1 MSKKGFSLSP
11 YIEKIF
17 ETSGEHAEWG
27 GYYNYDFLSADGT
40 KLLCNRSP
48 FDGRKIEKGDTV
60 EVGYYDIP
68 TGEWHC
74 LDKSDSF
81 NWPQATMLQW
91 IPNTNNKEVVFNLS
105 KDNHLISRIINI
117 ETGEKRDLCYPIY
130 CVTPDG
136 KKAITLNLERSY
148 WTPAYHYQ
156 SVANEACNVDVLEG
170 DGIFALD
177 LKENTL
183 ERIISLEDVIKLKP
197 EEAFSQ
203 GKHWLEHIMINPS
216 GTEIVFLHRYNLPN
230 TGRLTRM
237 VMANID
243 GSNMH
248 VIDGWSKY
256 TWSHFGWKT
265 DDSFVIYSRSSRRKS
280 FNANVNVKQANDKN
294 VIDNVN
300 TSLKVKVKSAIRVL
314 IKNVFELLPTR
325 IKVSIRYISG
335 YQMYVKTDNKY
346 KFTKFYQGRHLDVDG
361 HPSFEKNGKYMIT
374 DTYADYGKTR
384 KLVVLNSVN
393 DKRILLGEFYSPL
406 WETPASCDLHPKLSR
421 DGQFLVIDTAY
432 SGIHRMMVFELRW
445 DKIIKKLS

>member
-1 MSKKGFSLSP
+1 MRKKGFSLSP

-27 GYYNYDFLSADGT
+27 GYYNYDFLSADKT

-68 TGEWHC
+68 SGEWHC

-91 IPNTNNKEVVFNLS
+91 IPGTENKEVVFNLS

-117 ETGEKRDLCYPIY
+117 ETGEKRDLCYPVY

-156 SVANEACNVDVLEG
+156 SVVNEACNVDVLEG

-177 LKENTL
+177 LKENILT
-183 ERIISLEDVIKLKP
+183 RIVSLDDVIKLKP
-197 EEAFSQ
+197 DEGFEQ

-216 GTEIVFLHRYNLPN
+216 GTEIVFLHRYNLPG

-243 GSNMH
+243 GTNMH
-248 VIDGWSKY
+248 VIDGWKKY
-256 TWSHFGWKT
+256 AWSHFGWKT
-265 DDSFVIYSRSSRRKS
+265 DVSFVMFARTASKLTKAYGTSSHSKSEKQHTRVSAVAKIKGLLRVCYRKTLS
-280 FNANVNVKQANDKN
+280 PIIPKNFKARLTND
-294 VIDNVN
+294 
-300 TSLKVKVKSAIRVL
+300 
-314 IKNVFELLPTR
+314 
-325 IKVSIRYISG
+325 SG
-335 YQMYVKTDNKY
+335 YQMYEKTGNEY
-346 KFTKFYQGRHLDVDG
+346 KRKTEYKGKLLDIDG
-361 HPSFEKNGKYMIT
+361 HPSFSSDGKYMIT
-374 DTYADYGKTR
+374 DSYADDR
-384 KLVVLNSVN
+384 KYRRLVVMNTEN
-393 DKRILLGEFYSPL
+393 GKRMLLGKFYSPF
-406 WETPASCDLHPKLSR
+406 WGTPASCDLHPKIS
-421 DGQFLVIDTAY
+421 DDKSFIAVDTAY
-432 SGIHRMMVFELRW
+432 SKMHRMMVLKIHW
-445 DKIIKKLS
+445 DKIKEVIG

>member
-91 IPNTNNKEVVFNLS
+91 IPNTDNKEVVFNLS
-105 KDNHLISRIINI
+105 KDDHLISRVINI
-117 ETGEKRDLCYPIY
+117 ETGEKRDLCYPVY

-248 VIDGWSKY
+248 VIDGWQKFA
-256 TWSHFGWKT
+256 WSHFGWKT
-265 DDSFVIYSRSSRRKS
+265 DDSFVMYARAASKLT
-280 FNANVNVKQANDKN
+280 QAYGGS
-294 VIDNVN
+294 VN
-300 TSLKVKVKSAIRVL
+300 TKAPTTAPKKVSLKGRVMNIVRGIYRKLLSPL
-314 IKNVFELLPTR
+314 IPASFKTR
-325 IKVSIRYISG
+325 LTNNNG
-335 YQMYVKTDNKY
+335 YQMYAKSDGEYKLKTTYSGK
-346 KFTKFYQGRHLDVDG
+346 LLEIDG
-361 HPSFEKNGKYMIT
+361 HPSFSADGKYMIT
-374 DTYADYGKTR
+374 DSYADDKKYRRLLVFNTENGKR
-384 KLVVLNSVN
+384 MLIGK
-393 DKRILLGEFYSPL
+393 FYSPF
-406 WETPASCDLHPKLSR
+406 WGTPASCDLHPKISA
-421 DGQFLVIDTAY
+421 DKKHLVIDTAY
-432 SGIHRMMVFELRW
+432 SGIHRMMVFELQW
-445 DKIIKKLS
+445 DKIKEVIG